1 MVCLCAC
8 AVQQAPTLMTMNAC
22 ASDDVCLF
30 VCVCARARFVCLEAG
45 NELVHEGRRHNPV
58 RQPRAV
64 VARLHLRDLPLKKD
78 RARGPGLSLTG
89 SGGGGERSGGGERK
103 GGGERRGGK
112 TWGRKGDGGRRV
124 RGREDMREEARGSAK
139 GRREEAR
146 GSAKDGGNKGRGNEG
161 EVGGVRGKGMAEG
174 LEGGSE

>member
-1 MVCLCAC
+1 MMC
-8 AVQQAPTLMTMNAC
+8 
-22 ASDDVCLF
+22 
-30 VCVCARARFVCLEAG
+30 VCVCVRARVFVCLEAG

-64 VARLHLRDLPLKKD
+64 VARLHLRDSSLQKD
-78 RARGPGLSLTG
+78 GARGPDLSLTG

-124 RGREDMREEARGSAK
+124 RGREDMREEARGQILGKRRSA
-139 GRREEAR
+139 REDMREEAR
-146 GSAKDGGNKGRGNEG
+146 GSAKDGGN
-161 EVGGVRGKGMAEG
+161 
-174 LEGGSE
+174 